1 MDNKLILNKLRSVIP
16 NPVSELDFA
25 DNFQLLIAVIL
36 SAQCTDKRVNIVTK
50 DLFSKWGTPE
60 LLASAPIGEVEKVI
74 KSCGF
79 YHNKSK
85 NIIECSRQIVEIFG
99 GQVPSDLQ
107 SLMSLS
113 GVGRKTANVVLAVA
127 FGSPAIPVDTHVYRV
142 SRRLGLSKSE
152 NVGGVEVDLMTAFDK
167 KDWSEL
173 HHLLLLFGRYY
184 CTARNPK
191 CAGCVLK
198 NICKNKG
205 DSGNVDG

>member
-1 MDNKLILNKLRSVIP
+1 MDNKYVLNGLRSVIK

-50 DLFSKWGTPE
+50 ELFKRWGTPD
-60 LLASAPIGEVEKVI
+60 LLASANIEEVEKVI
-74 KSCGF
+74 KPCGF

-85 NIIECSRQIVEIFG
+85 NIIECSRQIVERFG
-99 GQVPSDLQ
+99 GQVPSDLK

-127 FGSPAIPVDTHVYRV
+127 FNTPAIPVDTHVYRV
-142 SRRLGLSKSE
+142 SRRLGLSSADNVRDVE
-152 NVGGVEVDLMTAFDK
+152 NDLMASFDK
-167 KDWSEL
+167 SDWAEL
-173 HHLLLLFGRYY
+173 HHLILLFGRYY

-191 CAGCVLK
+191 CTDCVFGK
-198 NICKNKG
+198 ICKYKG
-205 DSGNVDG
+205 DN

>member
-1 MDNKLILNKLRSVIP
+1 MDNKYVLNSLRSVIK

-50 DLFSKWGTPE
+50 ELFKRWGTPN
-60 LLASAPIGEVEKVI
+60 LLASADVEEVESVI
-74 KSCGF
+74 KPCGF

-85 NIIECSRQIVEIFG
+85 NIIECSRQIVERFG
-99 GQVPSDLQ
+99 GQVPSDLK

-127 FGSPAIPVDTHVYRV
+127 FNTPAIPVDTHVYRV
-142 SRRLGLSKSE
+142 SRRLGLSDAE
-152 NVGGVEVDLMTAFDK
+152 NVCDVENDLMASFDRS
-167 KDWSEL
+167 DWAEL
-173 HHLLLLFGRYY
+173 HHLILLFGRYY

-191 CAGCVLK
+191 CTDCVFGK
-198 NICKNKG
+198 NCKYKG
-205 DSGNVDG
+205 DI